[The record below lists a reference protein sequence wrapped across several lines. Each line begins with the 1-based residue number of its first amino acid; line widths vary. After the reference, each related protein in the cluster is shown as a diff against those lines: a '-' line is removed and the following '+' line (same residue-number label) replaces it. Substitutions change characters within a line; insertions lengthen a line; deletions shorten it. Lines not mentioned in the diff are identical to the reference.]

1 MRSTKIVA
9 TIGPASLEPGC
20 SRPRMIAAGHG
31 RGAAELRPRDAGAST
46 PRPPTDPGGGGAR
59 GPRRGDPRRPPRA
72 EAAARAGG
80 QRRDR
85 AGPGDARSCSPRTR
99 SRARQSGCRWPGS
112 GFSELVDA
120 GDVCYLADG
129 AVRLRVDEIPDQ
141 DVVTKVEVGGSVAS
155 RQGLNLPNVTVS
167 LPAVSAEDIS
177 LIDAGLEM
185 GLDFFALSFVRRRE
199 DLDPVRE
206 HLAQREAG
214 GAADRQD
221 REAAGGG
228 ERRGDRRGGRR
239 DHDRPRRPRHRAA
252 DRGGAA
258 RPEAAAGAVPGRRAK
273 PTITATQM
281 LESMVHSTRPT
292 RAEVADVA
300 NAIFDGTDA
309 VMLSQETAVGR
320 HPVLAVEMM
329 ASIAETTER
338 ELPYGRWLAE
348 RGPQANNQYHAIAFG
363 AVGGVYQ
370 LGLKCI
376 VSPTNTGT
384 TATLISAYRPRAP
397 VLALSPRQRRRAPL
411 PAALGRAPR
420 AQRGAAPDAR
430 ADRRR
435 APTPRASS
443 AWRSR
448 ATRSG
453 SPPGLP
459 AGTLRRH
466 QPVQGPHDRVGRL
479 AASAAL
485 ALPEGARLLDVP
497 ARLHL
502 APASRAVLRVIEEG
516 PMADVAR
523 AGLQAPPGALLDRAG
538 DDRHQLADRAVDSAR
553 LGGEPRLA
561 RPGK

>member
-9 TIGPASLEPGC
+9 TIGPASLEVDVLTSMIVAGMDVARLNFAHGTREQHSEIAGRIRAAAERAGRDVAILGDLPGPKL
-20 SRPRMIAAGHG
+20 RLGPVAGGVAELG
-31 RGAAELRPRDAGAST
+31 RGTRVVLTPELIEGT
-46 PRPPTDPGGGGAR
+46 PERLPVA
-59 GPRRGDPRRPPRA
+59 
-72 EAAARAGG
+72 
-80 QRRDR
+80 
-85 AGPGDARSCSPRTR
+85 
-99 SRARQSGCRWPGS
+99 WS

-129 AVRLRVDEIPDQ
+129 AVRLRVDEIADQ
-141 DVVTKVEVGGSVAS
+141 DVVTRVEVGGSVAS

-206 HLAQREAG
+206 HLAQRGVEVPLIAKIEKPQAAANG
-214 GAADRQD
+214 EEIIEAADGIMI
-221 REAAGGG
+221 A
-228 ERRGDRRGGRR
+228 RGDLGIEL
-239 DHDRPRRPRHRAA
+239 PI
-252 DRGGAA
+252 
-258 RPEAAAGAVPGRRAK
+258 EEVPLVQKRLLALAGRRAT

-384 TATLISAYRPRAP
+384 TVTLISAYRPRAP
-397 VLALSPRQRRRAPL
+397 VLALSPRRDVVRRCQLLWGVHPELNDQPL
-411 PAALGRAPR
+411 ETLELIDAC
-420 AQRGAAPDAR
+420 AR
-430 ADRRR
+430 AAVEGGFAEVGDQIGIT
-435 APTPRASS
+435 A
-443 AWRSR
+443 
-448 ATRSG
+448 
-453 SPPGLP
+453 GLP
-459 AGTLRRH
+459 AGTSGGTNLFKVH
-466 QPVQGPHDRVGRL
+466 T
-479 AASAAL
+479 
-485 ALPEGARLLDVP
+485 
-497 ARLHL
+497 
-502 APASRAVLRVIEEG
+502 IE
-516 PMADVAR
+516 
-523 AGLQAPPGALLDRAG
+523 
-538 DDRHQLADRAVDSAR
+538 
-553 LGGEPRLA
+553 
-561 RPGK
+561 